1 MTRAQ
6 AVAALRRALV
16 PAVLAALLT
25 LGLVLGL
32 LLTRAPTYEG
42 RVGLVAVPAAAPVP
56 AATVNTNPE
65 YGSVISLAMPALPEV
80 AVSDPVL
87 QRLGNQVPGIDRTEL
102 AEMVAVEVVPSSAVA
117 RITVQAETPEATS
130 AVLRAV
136 VDTITGSNLLAPVG
150 TFRVL
155 GDPAG
160 APTLV
165 RPDLLLAIGLGVTG
179 AVLVGLLTA
188 AAIQLARP
196 RLLTVPEVE
205 HVVGS
210 VASAGVPVV
219 RMDRGRRRL
228 DLLVSHLSGTAAP
241 GHGVVTFPAGPG
253 DDDGLGEAVNERLR
267 ERPAGNGRHA
277 AGTLASGT
285 AMVTVRLRRT
295 SADQLTAALLRAEES
310 GHPLRLVVAS

>member
-6 AVAALRRALV
+6 AVAALRRALI
-16 PAVLAALLT
+16 PAVVAALLT

-32 LLTRAPTYEG
+32 LLTRPPTYET

-56 AATVNTNPE
+56 APTVNTNPE

-87 QRLGNQVPGIDRTEL
+87 QRLGDRVPGIDRTEL
-102 AEMVAVEVVPSSAVA
+102 AETVAVEVVPSSAVA
-117 RITVQAETPEATS
+117 RITVQAETPEAAG

-136 VDTITGSNLLAPVG
+136 VDTITSSNLLAPVG

-155 GDPAG
+155 GDPG
-160 APTLV
+160 SAPTLV
-165 RPDLLLAIGLGVTG
+165 RPDPLLAIGLGAT
-179 AVLVGLLTA
+179 AAALVGLMTA

-196 RLLTVPEVE
+196 RLLTVPDVE

-210 VASAGVPVV
+210 FASDGVPVV
-219 RMDRGRRRL
+219 GMDRRRRRL
-228 DLLVSHLSGTAAP
+228 DLLVSHLSGTTAP

-253 DDDGLGEAVNERLR
+253 DDDGLAEAVNERLR

-277 AGTLASGT
+277 AGTPADDT
-285 AMVTVRLRRT
+285 AVVTVRLRRT
-295 SADQLTAALLRAEES
+295 DADQLTAALLRAEES